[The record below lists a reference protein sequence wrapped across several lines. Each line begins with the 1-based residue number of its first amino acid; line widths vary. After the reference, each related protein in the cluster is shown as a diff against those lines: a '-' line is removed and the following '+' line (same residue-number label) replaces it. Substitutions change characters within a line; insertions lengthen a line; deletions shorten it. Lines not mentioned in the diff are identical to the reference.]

1 MNINQEVRT
10 VRLSLIITVVASTAG
25 LMVLFTPF
33 SYDDSGITIM
43 SSFGE
48 ITIFDPKQPPFL
60 ENNMYHNSELSF
72 QLSKPNDKWDIRV
85 ASETIRAEEL
95 AYLKSKGYVDGI
107 YLDKDSDRRFLV
119 SVFDVQSKNFQLE
132 NYISKQINMMD
143 SKEDIKIPIKRIS
156 KSNDWAIVSFDN
168 ENNTDDSFSEQ
179 LLFLKDNRLYMLQY
193 SGKSPENLTTIEKS
207 DFNSVLNSFEVI

>member
-1 MNINQEVRT
+1 MNISKEVKL
-10 VRLSLIITVVASTAG
+10 VRLSLIIAVIVSTAG
-25 LMVLFTPF
+25 LMVLFTQF

-48 ITIFDPKQPPFL
+48 ITIFDPKQPSFL

-85 ASETIRAEEL
+85 ASETIRTEEL

-132 NYISKQINMMD
+132 NYISKQIDMMN
-143 SKEDIKIPIKRIS
+143 SEEIKIPIKRIS
-156 KSNDWAIVSFDN
+156 KSNDWAIVSFDS
-168 ENNTDDSFSEQ
+168 EKNTDDSFSEQ
-179 LLFLKDNRLYMLQY
+179 LLFLKDNKLYMIQY
-193 SGKSPENLTTIEKS
+193 SGK
-207 DFNSVLNSFEVI
+207 